1 GARSGSPRRA
11 FASSRP
17 VLGSLSREAA
27 AGVTNSEERA
37 VAEKRR
43 ALRSAARSEPRLNLP
58 PGVERVAESI
68 ADEVDRQHDDEDA
81 EPRED
86 HPVRCDVDEVA
97 GVEEEPA
104 PGRDVRREAEAEER
118 ERGLGEDRAAD
129 TDRRGDEHRR
139 QRVREDVAEDD
150 ASVTVAD
157 APRGL
162 DELLLLE

>member
-1 GARSGSPRRA
+1 MSERNEARGARSGSPRRA

-97 GVEEEPA
+97 VA
-104 PGRDVRREAEAEER
+104 
-118 ERGLGEDRAAD
+118 RASFGGA
-129 TDRRGDEHRR
+129 G
-139 QRVREDVAEDD
+139 
-150 ASVTVAD
+150 ASVTA
-157 APRGL
+157 L
-162 DELLLLE
+162 TLS